1 DAFLVRDEAATSR
14 AEAREI
20 QQDDRSVLQAF
31 AEYEDVEQNVYVAR
45 PRHRLKQGD
54 IPYCKCKPLAG
65 SSETCGASCEN
76 RVTQT
81 ECVRGH
87 RTTKLKCGNQRMQ
100 DNYHSLLAL
109 RRVEGKCIGLFAD
122 SPIDNGD
129 LVAQYVGEV
138 ITRQMYIDR
147 EKK

>member
-1 DAFLVRDEAATSR
+1 MKQLLLDAFLVRDEAATSR

-81 ECVRGH
+81 ECIKDV
-87 RTTKLKCGNQRMQ
+87 LPV
-100 DNYHSLLAL
+100 S
-109 RRVEGKCIGLFAD
+109 
-122 SPIDNGD
+122 D
-129 LVAQYVGEV
+129 LVAAAA
-138 ITRQMYIDR
+138 TRSPNAAALST
-147 EKK
+147 EF

>member
-1 DAFLVRDEAATSR
+1 MKQLLLDAFLVRDEAATSR

-20 QQDDRSVLQAF
+20 QVK
-31 AEYEDVEQNVYVAR
+31 YEDVEQNVYVAR

-81 ECVRGH
+81 ECIPQSIMG
-87 RTTKLKCGNQRMQ
+87 
-100 DNYHSLLAL
+100 
-109 RRVEGKCIGLFAD
+109 I
-122 SPIDNGD
+122 
-129 LVAQYVGEV
+129 
-138 ITRQMYIDR
+138 
-147 EKK
+147 

>member
-1 DAFLVRDEAATSR
+1 MKQLLLDAFLVRDEAATSR

-81 ECVRGH
+81 ECIPQSIMG
-87 RTTKLKCGNQRMQ
+87 
-100 DNYHSLLAL
+100 
-109 RRVEGKCIGLFAD
+109 I
-122 SPIDNGD
+122 
-129 LVAQYVGEV
+129 
-138 ITRQMYIDR
+138 
-147 EKK
+147 